1 MTDHLPGPDADAD
14 DVTSAE
20 PTDQRV
26 RPVDLR
32 DYADFDRERARRTR
46 VLATDVLTVDLW
58 CLQPQ
63 QSTDVLHY
71 EDTDVA
77 YTVLGGNA
85 WFVTDEGELGIGPLG
100 AMLVP
105 AGVVHGFDNR
115 TADPLIVVASGS
127 PPDVRADEV
136 TTDEPVDDADE
147 AVFRPGDRIPLRE
160 RIRRSLR

>member
-1 MTDHLPGPDADAD
+1 MTDDAPEPRGP
-14 DVTSAE
+14 E
-20 PTDQRV
+20 DQRV

-32 DYADFDRERARRTR
+32 DYADFDREGARRVR
-46 VLATDVLTVDLW
+46 VLATDVLTIDLW
-58 CLQPQ
+58 CLQPD
-63 QSTDVLHY
+63 QSTDVLHHD
-71 EDTDVA
+71 DTDVV

-85 WFVTDEGELGIGPLG
+85 WFVTDEGELGLGPLG

-127 PPDVRADEV
+127 PPDVPVDEV
-136 TTDEPVDDADE
+136 TTDEPVDDASE
-147 AVFRPGDRIPLRE
+147 AVFRPEEGLSLRE

>member
-1 MTDHLPGPDADAD
+1 MSDDAPPPQG
-14 DVTSAE
+14 SAQQE
-20 PTDQRV
+20 RAQRV

-32 DYADFDRERARRTR
+32 DFADFDPERARRVR
-46 VLATDVLTVDLW
+46 VLASDVLTIDLW
-58 CLQPQ
+58 CLQPD
-63 QSTDVLHY
+63 QSTDVLHH
-71 EDTDVA
+71 EDTDVV

-85 WFVTDEGELGIGPLG
+85 WFVTDEGELGLGPLG

-127 PPDVRADEV
+127 PPDVPADEV
-136 TTDEPVDDADE
+136 TTDEPVDDASE
-147 AVFRPGDRIPLRE
+147 AVFRPGDELTLRE

>member
-1 MTDHLPGPDADAD
+1 MAD
-14 DVTSAE
+14 D
-20 PTDQRV
+20 PTPRDEADQRV

-32 DYADFDRERARRTR
+32 DYADFDREHARRVR
-46 VLATDVLTVDLW
+46 VLATEVLTVDLW
-58 CLQPQ
+58 CLQPD
-63 QSTDVLHY
+63 QSTDVLNY
-71 EDTDVA
+71 ADTDVV

-85 WFVTDEGELGIGPLG
+85 WFVTDEGELGLGPLG

-127 PPDVRADEV
+127 PPDVPADEV

-147 AVFRPGDRIPLRE
+147 AVFRPGDGTSLRE